1 MEQRTISSDGARRC
15 IEVARQQAEDLG
27 IPMSIA
33 VVDASGTLNAF
44 VRMDGAKPMSVE
56 SAQRKAYTAATTQ
69 FPTKEFYDTFRDGPE
84 VVLLALMPGA
94 TGFGGGHP
102 ITDDGVVIGGIGVG
116 GGSAV
121 QDAEIAAKAAA
132 AIG

>member
-1 MEQRTISSDGARRC
+1 
-15 IEVARQQAEDLG
+15 
-27 IPMSIA
+27 MSIA

-44 VRMDGAKPMSVE
+44 LRMDGAKPMSVE

-102 ITDDGVVIGGIGVG
+102 ITNDGIVIGGIGVG